1 MIQDKTKFVKVG
13 DLDLPITTDLFKWGK
28 IFAQDDNVIKIVKSH
43 SRIIYVVEKSETFN
57 YVKIMI
63 GKIVF
68 LQFFDYPN
76 PDKNLDTTFRRV
88 IGVVEGKQSTYVFF
102 EGKRIFFKNLKVIK
116 Q

>member
-1 MIQDKTKFVKVG
+1 
-13 DLDLPITTDLFKWGK
+13 
-28 IFAQDDNVIKIVKSH
+28 
-43 SRIIYVVEKSETFN
+43 
-57 YVKIMI
+57 MI
-63 GKIVF
+63 GKIVV